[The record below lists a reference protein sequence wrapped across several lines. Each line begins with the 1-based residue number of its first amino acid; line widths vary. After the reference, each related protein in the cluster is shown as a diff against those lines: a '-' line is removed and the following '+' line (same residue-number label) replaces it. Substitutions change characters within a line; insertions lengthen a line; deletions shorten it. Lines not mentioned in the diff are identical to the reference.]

1 MYVTVT
7 VFHQLCLKYK
17 EWLKHFHWKKYV
29 FLFPADSLEAACHF
43 FWDTEWRAIYFG
55 LFFSHINIYICLPG
69 LFISQLH
76 SHKTNIMML
85 AQACKPFS
93 CMLKIDDDVTTAL
106 SVDLTSLV
114 GKISL
119 NALEDI

>member
-1 MYVTVT
+1 
-7 VFHQLCLKYK
+7 
-17 EWLKHFHWKKYV
+17 
-29 FLFPADSLEAACHF
+29 
-43 FWDTEWRAIYFG
+43 
-55 LFFSHINIYICLPG
+55 
-69 LFISQLH
+69 
-76 SHKTNIMML
+76 MML
-85 AQACKPFS
+85 AQACKPFP